1 MSLPDLKMEAP
12 EPPQPLLAR
21 VAWEDVE
28 QEVRAQ
34 QRNREIHTP
43 AISMFRWWARRSHAL
58 IGTLLEEAGGGDQVV
73 VADPFSGGG
82 TVAIEAARRGM
93 AVYAQDLHPWA
104 VTGLRAALT
113 PVDPGQLASARKR
126 LLASLA
132 ELRASAYST
141 HCPKHGAG
149 AEILTA
155 FWVRVKQC
163 PACDQDVHLFP
174 YSLIS
179 LASRAAAE
187 TRSWWGCAACGWA
200 ICSHE
205 TTQHRCC
212 GRCGRR
218 LAAPGKRLLA
228 DREVAC
234 PHAGCSASFHPFAA
248 PPRWRQVLVQRRCE
262 HAGEQ
267 HVHLDRPTEA
277 ELAQAHQDFGHSAPA
292 PLTEPI
298 PEGLETRVLQRTG
311 LTRWEQLYTPRQLQV
326 MAAAI
331 DAVTAQQTSAAI
343 RDRLRLALCGCAE
356 MAGHASRWDRYYPKA
371 FEATA
376 NHRFAITG
384 LSCEI
389 NLLSDRGRGT
399 LPRRLQHSVRAAEW
413 AREELPAG
421 LAVRRR
427 GAAGRRETPTGVL
440 LAEGSSA
447 RQLPRDATVDLVLT
461 DPPYFDDVQY
471 AELAAIFLTW
481 ARAAGLAA
489 LSAELD
495 LRSEAVANSARGIG
509 AEEYR
514 ELLAAILGETRRT
527 LKPSGR
533 MILTFHN
540 TDLRAWWALG
550 AALQDAGFSVS
561 ALAVTHAENEQDHAK
576 RGRLGFSRDLVIEC
590 QAGTR
595 AGVHVATPKA
605 GEPEAAELI
614 AAGQAIANM
623 PGDEDLGD
631 FRERFRALRGEL
643 STIRIGRRSI
653 DDTGGVD
660 HD

>member
-1 MSLPDLKMEAP
+1 MLTPDSELEAP
-12 EPPQPLLAR
+12 DVSQSLLVR
-21 VAWEDVE
+21 VPWDDVD
-28 QEVRAQ
+28 QAVRTQ

-58 IGTLLEEAGGGDQVV
+58 IGTLLDEVDAEDDVV

-113 PVDPGQLASARKR
+113 PIDPEELDYAGKR

-132 ELRASAYST
+132 ELRTRAYHT
-141 HCPKHGAG
+141 CCPDHGED

-163 PACDQDVHLFP
+163 PGCDQDIHLFP

-179 LASRAAAE
+179 RGSRAAAE
-187 TRSWWGCAACGWA
+187 EHSWWGCAVCGWVT
-200 ICSHE
+200 CSHE
-205 TTQHRCC
+205 STTHRRC

-218 LAAPGKRLLA
+218 LASPEKRLLA
-228 DREVAC
+228 ERQLLC
-234 PHAGCSASFHPFAA
+234 PHSGCSARFDPFAGG
-248 PPRWRQVLVQRRCE
+248 PRWRQVLVQRRCE
-262 HAGEQ
+262 TRDGS
-267 HVHLDRPTEA
+267 HVHLDRPTEP
-277 ELAQAHQDFGHSAPA
+277 ELHQAGQDYGQATPA
-292 PLTEPI
+292 PLMEGI
-298 PEGLETRVLQRTG
+298 PVGLETRVLRRTG

-331 DAVTAQQTSAAI
+331 EAVNAQEVSAPI
-343 RDRLRLALCGCAE
+343 RDRLRLAICGCAE

-389 NLLSDRGRGT
+389 NLLAERGRGT
-399 LPRRLQHSVRAAEW
+399 LPRRLQHSIRAAKW
-413 AREELPAG
+413 TREELPAG
-421 LAVRRR
+421 VAVRRR
-427 GAAGRRETPTGVL
+427 GAAGKRQRPTGVL
-440 LAEGSSA
+440 LAEGSSV
-447 RQLPRDATVDLVLT
+447 RQLAGDATVDLVLT

-471 AELAAIFLTW
+471 AELASVFLTW
-481 ARAAGLAA
+481 ARAAGLVAA
-489 LSAELD
+489 SAALD
-495 LRSEAVANSARGIG
+495 LRSEAVANSARGTG

-514 ELLAAILGETRRT
+514 TLLAAILRETRRT

-550 AALQDAGFSVS
+550 AALQDAGFSLSV
-561 ALAVTHAENEQDHAK
+561 LAVTHAENERDHAK
-576 RGRLGFSRDLVIEC
+576 RGRLGFTRDLVIEC
-590 QAGTR
+590 LVGKR
-595 AGVHVATPKA
+595 AGVHVATP
-605 GEPEAAELI
+605 GSDEPEVAELI

-623 PGDEDLGD
+623 PGGEGLSE

-643 STIRIGRRSI
+643 STVRIGRRSI
-653 DDTGGVD
+653 DADGTQP
-660 HD
+660 